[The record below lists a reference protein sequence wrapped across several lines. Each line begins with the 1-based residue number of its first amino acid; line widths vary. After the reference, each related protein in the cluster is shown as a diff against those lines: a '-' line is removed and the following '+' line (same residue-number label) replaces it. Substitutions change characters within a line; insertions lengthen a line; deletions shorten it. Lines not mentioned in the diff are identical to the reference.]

1 MAIANGKIRKS
12 GYQRCFSGAP
22 KQNRVFDHGRSTK
35 GIRVDIRHINNR
47 IWPLLVANEIAFA
60 LDGGDQIGIVV
71 LHVQVFAACTEGEFM
86 GIETHTILYFVG
98 YFEFGRLLTLNDRPI
113 ITLGNVKSEIA

>member
-22 KQNRVFDHGRSTK
+22 PQNRVFDHGRSTK

-60 LDGGDQIGIVV
+60 LDGGDQIGIIAA
-71 LHVQVFAACTEGEFM
+71 HVQVFAACAEGEFM
-86 GIETHTILYFVG
+86 GVEPLTILYFVCD
-98 YFEFGRLLTLNDRPI
+98 FHFGRLLTLNNWPI
-113 ITLGNVKSEIA
+113 VAIWYFKCMVA

>member
-1 MAIANGKIRKS
+1 M
-12 GYQRCFSGAP
+12 
-22 KQNRVFDHGRSTK
+22 
-35 GIRVDIRHINNR
+35 DIRHINNR

-113 ITLGNVKSEIA
+113 IALGNVKSEIA